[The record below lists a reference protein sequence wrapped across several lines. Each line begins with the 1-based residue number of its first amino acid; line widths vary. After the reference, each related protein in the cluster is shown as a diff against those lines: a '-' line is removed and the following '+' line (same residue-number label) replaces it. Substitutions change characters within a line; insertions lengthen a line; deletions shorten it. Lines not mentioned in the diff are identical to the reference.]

1 LRLGASATSLTDG
14 SSVADAADVV
24 PVVGVLLTVLVM
36 VVVGVG
42 VFVTVAGELE
52 PVEVGVDSA
61 VLGTVAEVVPLV
73 SPAPVG
79 VDTTALVVGDAW
91 IVEVDAVVVGV
102 VKTLVDALLLEL
114 CVVPDVLGTVVETV

>member
-1 LRLGASATSLTDG
+1 MRLGASATSLTDG